1 MANNVV
7 PSPPSKQPIT
17 KKGDQC
23 DTTWWKWFTRLQIE
37 LSKFMPALG
46 TSNQILGMNAAGT
59 ATEFKTLTEGVG
71 IDIAHTPGAITFTV
85 EQMQLAHVLAFSA
98 RH

>member
-1 MANNVV
+1 MSNNIV
-7 PSPPSKQPIT
+7 PAPPATQPIT
-17 KKGDQC
+17 MKGDRC
-23 DTTWWKWFTRLQIE
+23 ETSWIKWFWRLQIE
-37 LSKFMPALG
+37 LSKFIPALG
-46 TSNQILGMNAAGT
+46 SANQILGMNAAGT